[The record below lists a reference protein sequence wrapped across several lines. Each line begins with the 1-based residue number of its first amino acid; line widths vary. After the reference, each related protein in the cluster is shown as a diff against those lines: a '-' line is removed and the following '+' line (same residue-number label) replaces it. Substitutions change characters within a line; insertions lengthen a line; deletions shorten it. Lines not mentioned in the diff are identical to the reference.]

1 MKKFFLIVAALAAF
15 ASLGYAQTADE
26 IVERM
31 DKELKKGESV
41 GTAVTFDIHIPI
53 IGQVS
58 SRIRTLGNRSRADID
73 AKGEKGIIWVVK
85 DTSWS
90 YSPKDNEI
98 VIELGKKDNG
108 SSQQGN
114 EMLSG
119 ITEGYNVSIVKETA
133 DSWQLRCDKAKGNK
147 DKDDPAKMDL
157 VVAKKTW
164 LPVSL
169 KAKYKGV
176 TVTLRD
182 FSLGVSRKEVTFNP
196 SDYKGVRIIDK
207 RSN

>member
-1 MKKFFLIVAALAAF
+1 MKKFFLIVVAMAAF

-182 FSLGVSRKEVTFNP
+182 FSLGVSRKEITFNP

>member
-1 MKKFFLIVAALAAF
+1 MKFFLIVVALAAF
-15 ASLGYAQTADE
+15 SSLGYAQTADE

-147 DKDDPAKMDL
+147 DK
-157 VVAKKTW
+157 VRTI
-164 LPVSL
+164 LPRWTSL
-169 KAKYKGV
+169 SQKRPGSLSA
-176 TVTLRD
+176 LR
-182 FSLGVSRKEVTFNP
+182 
-196 SDYKGVRIIDK
+196 
-207 RSN
+207 RSTRE